1 MSFLRAVLAPP
12 LSPAFSQASASSR
25 RAAVLSGSHI
35 RISSYCAFGS
45 SSAPR
50 WRAGSQGMRWRGRSH
65 RGSLRCCCCRSFS
78 PPGRR
83 CSGWSAPCS
92 SGHWHPLPR
101 DGLKRPGKRRTGHRS
116 SPFCIGV
123 DQDAIGGG
131 VGCVQ
136 RERFL
141 GGLRRAVVIARCIG
155 LLSPLQCPG
164 ELCALTVRQDRDSD
178 CRGRDDGKNEENQQN
193 RRPVRFSTHNFQT
206 PPNALHL
213 TFREDLPYDST
224 FVR

>member
-65 RGSLRCCCCRSFS
+65 RGSLRCRCCRSFP

-92 SGHWHPLPR
+92 SGHWHPLPG

-116 SPFCIGV
+116 SPVLHRCRS
-123 DQDAIGGG
+123 
-131 VGCVQ
+131 GCD
-136 RERFL
+136 RRWCW
-141 GGLRRAVVIARCIG
+141 LRPARALPGRPAPRRRNCAPIG
-155 LLSPLQCPG
+155 LLSPLQGPG

-206 PPNALHL
+206 PCTSLSGRSSL
-213 TFREDLPYDST
+213 
-224 FVR
+224 